1 MTASFVTYNPA
12 ISSPAP
18 VAQMGSGGAPNPV
31 AVHTLTSSEQG
42 LIIANDPASVQV
54 DTSTSPVSVV
64 SNPNFWSQRGAFY
77 TAQQAA
83 IVKSGF
89 NAAISAPFAF
99 TNAAGVASS
108 YAMEPQ
114 SQFIYS
120 QSMQNYVIAGE
131 SLPSGFTIRDING
144 VPQTFTVADIKSLYT
159 SIVSFIQSCNAT
171 LDSTLANIASSTDY
185 SNCISYVW
193 VTP

>member
-18 VAQMGSGGAPNPV
+18 VAQ
-31 AVHTLTSSEQG
+31 
-42 LIIANDPASVQV
+42 
-54 DTSTSPVSVV
+54 
-64 SNPNFWSQRGAFY
+64 
-77 TAQQAA
+77 
-83 IVKSGF
+83 
-89 NAAISAPFAF
+89 
-99 TNAAGVASS
+99 
-108 YAMEPQ
+108 
-114 SQFIYS
+114 
-120 QSMQNYVIAGE
+120 
-131 SLPSGFTIRDING
+131 
-144 VPQTFTVADIKSLYT
+144 TVADIKSLYT